1 MYSKKEKEKIHM
13 MTQLFA
19 QVEQWAEE
27 EPSVEGV
34 ILVGSYAR
42 GTQSAESD
50 VDFCI
55 ITSEKERLLQNQQFV
70 ERFGTVLKR
79 HLEFYGKCTSVRVW
93 YAMGLEVEFGIVDP
107 SWIALPLDA
116 GTAKVL
122 KDGYQVLVDK
132 KGCFRENTLP

>member
-1 MYSKKEKEKIHM
+1 MV
-13 MTQLFA
+13 TQLFA

-42 GTQSAESD
+42 GMQSAESD
-50 VDFCI
+50 
-55 ITSEKERLLQNQQFV
+55 ITSEKKRLLQNQQFV

-132 KGCFRENTLP
+132 KGYFRESILP